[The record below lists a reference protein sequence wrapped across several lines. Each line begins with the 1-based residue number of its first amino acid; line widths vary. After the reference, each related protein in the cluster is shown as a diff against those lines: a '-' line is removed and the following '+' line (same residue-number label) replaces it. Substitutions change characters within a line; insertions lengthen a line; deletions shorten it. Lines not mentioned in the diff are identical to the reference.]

1 MSAPPRR
8 IELEGCRNF
17 RDLGGYLAADGRVV
31 RRGQLYRSDALH
43 LVTPADIARLTG
55 ELGIGTIVDLRS
67 TGEVEREG
75 RGPLEAL
82 PLRFHHLPLIDGFE
96 LKSTAKLSGPI
107 KLSDRYFLL
116 AEVAKAPIAR
126 VLAALAESDAPAV
139 YHCAA
144 GKDRTG
150 VLSAV
155 ILGLLGVPD
164 DVIVADYAL
173 TAESLDAINQR
184 LLASEGYQAILASLP
199 PDTMHAEPE
208 TMVALLDKV
217 RERYGGIAGY
227 AEAAGVS
234 DETVARLAE
243 QMLVTA

>member
-1 MSAPPRR
+1 MSAAKQK
-8 IELEGCRNF
+8 IELEGCLNF
-17 RDLGGYLAADGRVV
+17 RDVGGYRAADGRVV
-31 RRGQLYRSDALH
+31 RRGRLYRSDALH
-43 LVTPADIARLTG
+43 LVTAADVARITG
-55 ELGIGTIVDLRS
+55 ELRIGTIVDLRS
-67 TGEVEREG
+67 TGEVQREG
-75 RGPLEAL
+75 RGPLGAL

-96 LKSTAKLSGPI
+96 MSASSRIHQPI
-107 KLSDRYFLL
+107 NLSDRYFLL

-126 VLAALAESDAPAV
+126 VLQALAESDAPAV

-184 LLASEGYQAILASLP
+184 LLASEGYQEILASLP

-208 TMVALLDKV
+208 TMVALLDRV

-227 AEAAGVS
+227 ARAAGVP
-234 DETVARLAE
+234 EKTVALLAE
-243 QMLVTA
+243 RMLAEP